1 MTASAAEKAAE
12 QQRREHLVEGL
23 RELAN
28 LYESSALLPLPK
40 LGLVVAINVTVEK
53 PAGTTFEPWAA
64 VPDEAAT
71 KRAVKRAI
79 RGMGRGRKEK
89 VYSDYSFIVNR
100 QVSPM
105 VLLQIQTTRQAVC
118 RKVPTGRTIVHPAQN
133 YSTPERVEE
142 EFEWE
147 CDDPVFADPE
157 REKAA

>member
-1 MTASAAEKAAE
+1 MTTSAAEKARE

-28 LYESSALLPLPK
+28 LYERSTLLPLPK
-40 LGLVVAINVTVEK
+40 LGVTVALNVTVKK
-53 PAGTTFEPWAA
+53 PAGTPEEPWRE
-64 VPDEAAT
+64 VEDEEAT

-89 VYSDYSFIVNR
+89 VYSDYSFVVNR

-105 VLLQIQTTRQAVC
+105 VLLQVQTTREAVC
-118 RKVPTGRTIVHPAQN
+118 RKVPTGRTIVHPAQT

-142 EFEWE
+142 EYKWE
-147 CDDPVFADPE
+147 CDDPVFSAPE
-157 REKAA
+157 EEAA